1 MVTALWKAMHGG
13 SLFWGRYC
21 SGWQAFKR
29 RYCRLLAPVI
39 FYLFFFLNS
48 NFTSR
53 DCAAT
58 ASQSF
63 GSWSWCSP
71 IEGQCCL
78 SNHAAQVKIASAAA
92 CVQSCQAVMLEFQ
105 WVARW
110 AEKVWLSRLFL
121 LPSGHQCS
129 RAKSEKP
136 WMCDPSQPVRFLCAY
151 SSGKMTKSACG
162 LLQLL

>member
-1 MVTALWKAMHGG
+1 MPQNHTDLWCKWALYRAVNG
-13 SLFWGRYC
+13 SNGYC
-21 SGWQAFKR
+21 PLKSNAWQIAFLR
-29 RYCRLLAPVI
+29 AVLQRLAGIQEEILLPPGACFF

-71 IEGQCCL
+71 IEGRCCL
-78 SNHAAQVKIASAAA
+78 SNHAGQVKIASAAA

-110 AEKVWLSRLFL
+110 AEKVWLIRLFL

-136 WMCDPSQPVRFLCAY
+136 
-151 SSGKMTKSACG
+151 
-162 LLQLL
+162 

>member
-1 MVTALWKAMHGG
+1 MADRFSEGGIAAVGRHSRGDTAASWR
-13 SLFWGRYC
+13 LF
-21 SGWQAFKR
+21 F
-29 RYCRLLAPVI
+29 

-58 ASQSF
+58 ASQWF
-63 GSWSWCSP
+63 GSWLWCSP
-71 IEGQCCL
+71 IEGRCCL
-78 SNHAAQVKIASAAA
+78 SNHTAQVKIASAAA
-92 CVQSCQAVMLEFQ
+92 CVQSCQAVMLEFR

-110 AEKVWLSRLFL
+110 AAKVWLSRLFL

-136 WMCDPSQPVRFLCAY
+136 
-151 SSGKMTKSACG
+151 
-162 LLQLL
+162 